1 MRFKAQFIF
10 FLTVV
15 LLVSSVLPAVAE
27 KKSANPLL
35 DPTELTYA
43 RTKDDFL
50 NILFLGLDVSSG
62 DIRASAGK
70 KTVMKSH
77 TDVIM
82 LLSINKT
89 KGRMD
94 LLSIPRD
101 TLCYVPGVHGVYK
114 INAAF
119 NTAKNYKEGFRHT
132 RDTVSWFLGGLKIDA
147 YCAVDLQAMRTLTDK
162 MGGIDYDLEMTYVG
176 SSGRKY
182 KAGYQHLDGMGI
194 VDYVRAR
201 HNATGGTNNDMDRTK
216 RNRMMMLAIFD
227 KLKSDMN
234 MLNELWAEGQKSSV
248 NFFTDMNGIR
258 VITDMWDFLQ
268 GIESTEI
275 GSYMI
280 PGTYEQYVLGYWNL
294 NITDQAERIRII
306 KELYGYTAKELP
318 YTSKSYCKWLL
329 NGGFQATQNI
339 RQARLILDYAKMRSK
354 PSNDLKSA
362 ITALDKAIDAAV
374 TAFDTAGSKIRAA
387 NNQALTT
394 ACKKMRTAAEKVV
407 TLSKYPNSYTWEK
420 ARLWYQ
426 DPLINDAYKIDWR

>member
-1 MRFKAQFIF
+1 MRFRKAFVLVIAA
-10 FLTVV
+10 V
-15 LLVSSVLPAVAE
+15 LLCTAVPAALAE
-27 KKSANPLL
+27 KKSNNPML
-35 DPTELTYA
+35 DPVELTYA
-43 RTKDDFL
+43 RTKDEFL
-50 NILFLGLDVSSG
+50 NILFLGLDVSS
-62 DIRASAGK
+62 DTIHASAGK
-70 KTVMKSH
+70 RSVMKSH

-114 INAAF
+114 MNAAF
-119 NTAKNYKEGFRHT
+119 NTATNYKEGFRHV

-147 YCAVDLQAMRTLTDK
+147 YCAVDLEAMRTLTDK
-162 MGGIDYDLEMTYVG
+162 MGGIDYDLEMTYTG
-176 SSGRKY
+176 GSGRRY
-182 KAGYQHLDGMGI
+182 KAGYQHLDGLGI

-201 HNATGGTNNDMDRTK
+201 KNAPQGSNNDMERTK

-248 NFFTDMNGIR
+248 NFFSDMNGIR

-268 GIESTEI
+268 GIESAEI

-280 PGTYEQYVLGYWNL
+280 PGSYELYVLGYWNL
-294 NITDQAERIRII
+294 NITDQAERIKII
-306 KELYGYTAKELP
+306 KTLYGYTAKEIP
-318 YTSKSYCKWLL
+318 YTSKNYCKWLL

-339 RQARLILDYAKMRSK
+339 RQARLILDYAMLRPK
-354 PSNDLKSA
+354 PSKDLKTA

-374 TAFDTAGSKIRAA
+374 AAFDTAGSKIRAA
-387 NNQALTT
+387 NNQALTN

-407 TLSKYPNSYTWEK
+407 TLSKYPHAYTWEK
-420 ARLWYQ
+420 AKLWYQ
-426 DPLINDAYKIDWR
+426 DPLINDYPKIDWR